1 MKRALMVSASFVL
14 AAWAAPGATQI
25 LGLQILPVPSIL
37 AGKYGVTGTVTCNLS
52 TGVVAMMT
60 TQGVYTFYGDGTG
73 TATET
78 ALGHNA
84 GTIGSTNVNHH
95 TFTFRHT
102 VNNDNT
108 FTLTTNPGSFRGTFV
123 SGPTAGLT
131 FSLDQ
136 MGPITGPIGNL
147 VGSLTGVSA
156 LTGVTSDS
164 PLETIT
170 LSNGAV
176 IQRRCQRV
184 EVFIKQ

>member
-84 GTIGSTNVNHH
+84 GVIGSTNVNHH

-108 FTLTTNPGSFRGTFV
+108 FTLTTNPGSFTGTFV
-123 SGPTAGLT
+123 SGPNAGFT

-136 MGPITGPIGNL
+136 MGAITGFIGANTL
-147 VGSLTGVSA
+147 PGVTT
-156 LTGVTSDS
+156 LTGVTQDS

-170 LSNGAV
+170 ISNGGV
-176 IQRRCQRV
+176 VQRRCQRL
-184 EVFIKQ
+184 EVFLKQ